1 MGSATKLPP
10 HLLGGADVLI
20 ALGCV
25 VLVVVVMKINNDFAV
40 RQDISNQEI
49 CLFSPPTVT

>member
-49 CLFSPPTVT
+49 FLFSPPTVT

>member
-10 HLLGGADVLI
+10 HLGGADVLI

-40 RQDISNQEI
+40 RQDTFFDISADFRE
-49 CLFSPPTVT
+49 F